1 VAREKLVRNWWKF
14 GVVAVVTAAVAVPA
28 TVIAGDGGNTDG
40 DTVARQTTTWSGK
53 ETTNTKQWKEVP
65 GLPVFFP
72 PATPGLESL
81 TVSAQMTS
89 GAAKFRVLRPSDNA
103 VTPPGAVRFNSKA
116 ANSFTFSIR
125 DSCGQGEGRELQWK
139 KAGKHRAVAAKISTL
154 TIWDAQCF

>member
-1 VAREKLVRNWWKF
+1 MRNGWKF
-14 GVVAVVTAAVAVPA
+14 AVVAVVTAAVAVPA
-28 TVIAGDGGNTDG
+28 TVIAGFSNSDV

-53 ETTNTKQWKEVP
+53 ETTNTKHWKGVP
-65 GLPVFFP
+65 GLPAFFP

-89 GAAKFRVLRPSDNA
+89 GAAKFRVVRPTDNA

-125 DSCGQGEGRELQWK
+125 DSCGPGDGRELQWK
-139 KAGKHRAVAAKISTL
+139 KVGKQRAVAAKISTL
-154 TIWDAQCF
+154 TIWNQQCF